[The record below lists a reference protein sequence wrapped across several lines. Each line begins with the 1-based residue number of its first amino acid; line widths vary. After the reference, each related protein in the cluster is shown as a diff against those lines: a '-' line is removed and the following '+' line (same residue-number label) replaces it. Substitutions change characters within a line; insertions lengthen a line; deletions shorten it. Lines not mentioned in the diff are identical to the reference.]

1 MFMNHF
7 HFDLAVGFGKKV
19 FDMKLV
25 TVTTLLW
32 LELGILAVIFSVSRS
47 NGVKKKEQ
55 RHSDSLFES
64 FESGYV
70 NERVKHLSTLKSY
83 R

>member
-1 MFMNHF
+1 
-7 HFDLAVGFGKKV
+7 
-19 FDMKLV
+19 MKLV

-32 LELGILAVIFSVSRS
+32 LELGILAVICKQS
-47 NGVKKKEQ
+47 
-55 RHSDSLFES
+55 HSDSLFES

-70 NERVKHLSTLKSY
+70 KHLSILKSY

>member
-1 MFMNHF
+1 MNI
-7 HFDLAVGFGKKV
+7 
-19 FDMKLV
+19 V

-32 LELGILAVIFSVSRS
+32 LELGILAVIFKQS
-47 NGVKKKEQ
+47 
-55 RHSDSLFES
+55 HSDFLFES

-70 NERVKHLSTLKSY
+70 NERVKHLNTLKSY

>member
-1 MFMNHF
+1 
-7 HFDLAVGFGKKV
+7 
-19 FDMKLV
+19 MKLV

-47 NGVKKKEQ
+47 N
-55 RHSDSLFES
+55 SLFES

-70 NERVKHLSTLKSY
+70 NERIKHLSNLKSY

>member
-1 MFMNHF
+1 MSI
-7 HFDLAVGFGKKV
+7 
-19 FDMKLV
+19 V

-32 LELGILAVIFSVSRS
+32 LELGILAVIFSVSRP
-47 NGVKKKEQ
+47 NVEKKEEQ
-55 RHSDSLFES
+55 SHSDFLFES

-70 NERVKHLSTLKSY
+70 NERVKHLNTLKSY

>member
-1 MFMNHF
+1 
-7 HFDLAVGFGKKV
+7 
-19 FDMKLV
+19 MKLV
-25 TVTTLLW
+25 TVTALLW

-47 NGVKKKEQ
+47 NEEKK
-55 RHSDSLFES
+55 S